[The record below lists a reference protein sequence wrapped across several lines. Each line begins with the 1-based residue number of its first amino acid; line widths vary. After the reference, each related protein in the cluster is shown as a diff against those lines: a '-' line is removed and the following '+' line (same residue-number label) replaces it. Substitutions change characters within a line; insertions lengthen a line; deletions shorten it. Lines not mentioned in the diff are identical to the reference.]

1 MGYKEDNAR
10 KIEDAF
16 ARFRANAEAE
26 FRNGLEAVLDAG
38 VEFCLQEHYENPP
51 FEELRAP
58 WNPHHVED
66 GGYGWILIHNG
77 VEVSRKLWGDNPV
90 FVNEANDQL
99 NTIKGKASSEG
110 WVGIIMAS
118 LREERYFNVM
128 YEFIPMRA
136 AIRDLKT
143 EDFNRYFKPM
153 AV

>member
-38 VEFCLQEHYENPP
+38 VELCLKHHLDVDPQHP
-51 FEELRAP
+51 
-58 WNPHHVED
+58 NPHLHHIEE
-66 GGYGWILIHNG
+66 GGYGWILLHDG
-77 VEVSRKLWGDNPV
+77 VEVNRKLWGDNAV

-99 NTIKGKASSEG
+99 NTVKGKASPTG
-110 WVGIIMAS
+110 WVGIVLAS
-118 LREERYFNVM
+118 LREERYFDVM

-136 AIRDLKT
+136 AVRDLKSGKGINY
-143 EDFNRYFKPM
+143 DDVFKPM
-153 AV
+153 NV

>member
-38 VEFCLQEHYENPP
+38 VKLCLDHHHDIDAEHPKP
-51 FEELRAP
+51 HLR
-58 WNPHHVED
+58 HVEQ
-66 GGYGWILIHNG
+66 GGYGWILIHDG
-77 VEVSRKLWGDNPV
+77 VEVNRKVYGENAKLV
-90 FVNEANDQL
+90 SKANAHL
-99 NTIKGKASSEG
+99 SNVVERAKTG
-110 WVGIIMAS
+110 WVGVVLAS
-118 LREERYFNVM
+118 LEPVKYFNVL